1 MSVWRQMVLLYLVE
15 NLQTTVFWAWNS
27 QMEGLRALSLFMLC
41 LMSLLHHRMIEG
53 EMSVWTQM
61 VLLYMAENLQK
72 TVFWAQ
78 NSQMEGFVSCKIIYA
93 VSCVIA
99 SS

>member
-1 MSVWRQMVLLYLVE
+1 MLCLVSLLYHSVVEGQMPVWSQMALLYLVE
-15 NLQTTVFWAWNS
+15 
-27 QMEGLRALSLFMLC
+27 
-41 LMSLLHHRMIEG
+41 
-53 EMSVWTQM
+53 
-61 VLLYMAENLQK
+61 YLQK

-78 NSQMEGFVSCKIIYA
+78 NSQMMGFVSFKFIYA

>member
-1 MSVWRQMVLLYLVE
+1 MLYLVSLLHHSVVEGQITVLRQMVLLHLVE
-15 NLQTTVFWAWNS
+15 YLK
-27 QMEGLRALSLFMLC
+27 
-41 LMSLLHHRMIEG
+41 
-53 EMSVWTQM
+53 
-61 VLLYMAENLQK
+61 K

-78 NSQMEGFVSCKIIYA
+78 NSQMEGFVSFKFIYA